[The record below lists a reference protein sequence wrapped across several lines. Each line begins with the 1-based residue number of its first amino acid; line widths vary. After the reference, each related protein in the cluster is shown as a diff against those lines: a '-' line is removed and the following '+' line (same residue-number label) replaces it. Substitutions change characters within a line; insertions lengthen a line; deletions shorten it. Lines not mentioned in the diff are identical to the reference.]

1 MLAMGTRGGV
11 AYLDFWGIFKIQN
24 PLKIAKIVEKSFW
37 KFFGNRIEHIK
48 RLEKNCVK
56 KIKIAIYKIQFR
68 GGCVTRFYRILPKL
82 YFTKD
87 NVIHK
92 GTYKTK
98 IFSWNL
104 KVVQRSIKMVLK
116 HVKWCIWKL
125 TSETINQKLFSR
137 FFPNSLCNGKPFEDD
152 SWYFE
157 EVASSGLP
165 KSLKARQYF
174 W

>member
-68 GGCVTRFYRILPKL
+68 GGVRDAILQNSSKVIL
-82 YFTKD
+82 YKD
-87 NVIHK
+87 
-92 GTYKTK
+92 
-98 IFSWNL
+98 
-104 KVVQRSIKMVLK
+104 
-116 HVKWCIWKL
+116 
-125 TSETINQKLFSR
+125 
-137 FFPNSLCNGKPFEDD
+137 
-152 SWYFE
+152 
-157 EVASSGLP
+157 
-165 KSLKARQYF
+165 
-174 W
+174 